1 MSFDDLGKRMAARHA
16 DEGLPQPTTYSSYDQ
31 VPFHRKRWFFILM
44 VLFVTPVGIVLA
56 LSGDLYMWR
65 DGQVMAYGKQQRLS
79 IALVWTA
86 LLVFNIARMT

>member
-1 MSFDDLGKRMAARHA
+1 
-16 DEGLPQPTTYSSYDQ
+16 
-31 VPFHRKRWFFILM
+31 
-44 VLFVTPVGIVLA
+44 VLA
-56 LSGDLYMWR
+56 ISGDLYMWR